1 MEKELKE
8 RIEKAN
14 EYYYKTLSEKGEM
27 PEEAVKIFNIIN
39 GNIK

>member
-1 MEKELKE
+1 MEKELKK

-14 EYYYKTLSEKGEM
+14 EYYYKTLSEKGKM

-39 GNIK
+39 GNTK